1 MLDAIGFRHGTDK
14 SSRNHDFLNFY
25 DRRFNH
31 LRKEKFLF
39 LEIGVYEGQS
49 LSMWREYFENATI
62 LGIDI
67 NQDCM
72 RFNDNGIS
80 VRIGD
85 SSNVDFL
92 FDIINEFGKPLLVL
106 DDGSHRW
113 DHQISA
119 FQILFPILLK
129 GGYYVVED
137 LDTSFRVHLKGGRLE
152 GYSRISAFD
161 YLSLLARRTVADFAF
176 DDEPEHDLFIHENY
190 RSVSTV
196 EFARRTCVI
205 SKKTNSDR
213 GPV

>member
-14 SSRNHDFLNFY
+14 SSRHHDFLNFY
-25 DRRFNH
+25 DRRFNY

-67 NQDCM
+67 NKDCM

-92 FDIINEFGKPLLVL
+92 FDIIKEFGKPLIVL

-119 FQILFPILLK
+119 FQTLFPILLK

-137 LDTSFRVHLKGGRLE
+137 LDTSFRAHLKRVPFE

-161 YLSLLARRTVADFAF
+161 YLSLLARRVVADSAF